1 MVQTVEFGYKVQIV
15 PFLAQKE
22 LKSILV
28 KNRCPF
34 MGEESDCDVHS
45 TKKKSHVKRERVIQ
59 FLSPSLLSPL
69 ESSFELLK
77 DESSKIGTKDPRI
90 DHSQ

>member
-1 MVQTVEFGYKVQIV
+1 
-15 PFLAQKE
+15 
-22 LKSILV
+22 
-28 KNRCPF
+28 

-45 TKKKSHVKRERVIQ
+45 TKKSHVKRERVIQ

-77 DESSKIGTKDPRI
+77 GEASKIGTKDPRI
-90 DHSQ
+90 DHSQWNQIKIHPLSWICRKFTTKIHALKKIACY